1 MKTGCCDQTPPGFV
15 FVLPASKDV
24 DEAEN
29 FGLCICVELLLMFA
43 LRCWVVIAVVPLAM
57 FARISGWISVG
68 TSMVLSSF
76 RFMHKSCSVA
86 CALFL
91 FALVAVWFKPRA
103 SASAEPSV
111 GVVVF

>member
-1 MKTGCCDQTPPGFV
+1 VIRLHQALFLSCQRAKMLMRLKTLFCAFV
-15 FVLPASKDV
+15 W
-24 DEAEN
+24 N
-29 FGLCICVELLLMFA
+29 FLMFA
-43 LRCWVVIAVVPLAM
+43 LRCWVVVAVVPLAM
-57 FARISGWISVG
+57 FVRSPGWISVG